1 MFSLIQKDWTTLYPH
16 WQITTRYL
24 KMTNKQGNV
33 EGILSNEDWRYNED
47 RLKLRSQCIHVL
59 LNRFGSVNIHEVT
72 YGTQNIYECADT
84 WVSQGNASTSGIVAY
99 FNAYFAN
106 KKDV

>member
-1 MFSLIQKDWTTLYPH
+1 
-16 WQITTRYL
+16 
-24 KMTNKQGNV
+24 MT
-33 EGILSNEDWRYNED
+33 SNQDWRYDDD

-59 LNRFGSVNIHEVT
+59 LNRFGTVNINEVT

-84 WVSQGNASTSGIVAY
+84 WVSQGNKTTSGLVAY
-99 FNAYFAN
+99 FKAYFAN

>member
-1 MFSLIQKDWTTLYPH
+1 
-16 WQITTRYL
+16 
-24 KMTNKQGNV
+24 MTNKQGNV